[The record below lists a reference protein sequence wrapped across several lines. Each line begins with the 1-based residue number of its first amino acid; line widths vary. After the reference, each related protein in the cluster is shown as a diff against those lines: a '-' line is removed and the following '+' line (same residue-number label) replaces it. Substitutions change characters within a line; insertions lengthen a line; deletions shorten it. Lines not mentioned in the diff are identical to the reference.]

1 MVKIIAEIGWNHMG
15 DMDLAKKMIKE
26 ASDNG
31 ADYCKFQTWS
41 VKNLTSGPWDLDGR
55 REIYEKA
62 ELSEKDHIQLRNY
75 CLENNTKFM
84 TSVFNVEDIEFL
96 KNLDSSVIK
105 IPSHEVYNT
114 ELIDQACNYFDQ
126 VLISTGASKW
136 KEIESINSSF
146 KKYRPVLMHC
156 VSSYPCELSKINFL
170 RLEKLKKINKKV
182 GYSGHYPGIDD
193 AIVAISKDIQF
204 VEKHFTI
211 DKDLPGRD
219 NKFAILPNELK
230 QISKFRDNFNK
241 MNIYHGLDLQDCE
254 KDTYENYRGR
264 WSGIAEEK

>member
-1 MVKIIAEIGWNHMG
+1 MAEIIAEIGWNHMG
-15 DMDLAKKMIKE
+15 DMKLAEKMIKS
-26 ASDNG
+26 ASRSG
-31 ADYCKFQTWS
+31 ADFCKFQTWS
-41 VKNLTSGPWDLDGR
+41 VKYLTSGPWDTDGR
-55 REIYEKA
+55 REIYQKA
-62 ELSEKDHIQLRNY
+62 ELSRDQHIHLRKI
-75 CLENNTKFM
+75 CLENGIKFM
-84 TSVFNVEDIEFL
+84 TSVFNLEDVNFL
-96 KNLDSSVIK
+96 SDLDNSIIK

-114 ELIDQACNYFDQ
+114 NLIDQACKHFDQ

-136 KEIESINSSF
+136 KEIESINFSF
-146 KKYRPVLMHC
+146 GKYYPVLMHC
-156 VSSYPCELSKINFL
+156 VSSYPCELSNINFK
-170 RLEKLKKINKKV
+170 RLEKLKQINEKV

-241 MNIYHGLDLQDCE
+241 MNIDHGLDLQDCE

-264 WSGIAEEK
+264 WSGIAEKE